1 MGLTL
6 CFWAASIYPFFF
18 IFFLFFFLFFYFF
31 TTVLPPTHL
40 VTTVAAS
47 GYANRGLSSFDD
59 PVMFLNFFS
68 ASSRSLTA

>member
-6 CFWAASIYPFFF
+6 CFWAASIYPFFLSSYF
-18 IFFLFFFLFFYFF
+18 FF
-31 TTVLPPTHL
+31 TTVLPHTHL
-40 VTTVAAS
+40 VTTVAAF

-59 PVMFLNFFS
+59 PVMLLNFFS